1 MTSNQKDSNAKKIS
15 LFLLATIFILA
26 TALRFFHLDRDLG
39 GNDENAMLLYFGYSP
54 LKIIATNYWDVNNHI
69 FHTLLVRFMGVWFGE
84 ENSIAIRLPTLFFG
98 LASLWMVYRIALDLF
113 NSNLIAQMA
122 LLIAAIN
129 PVHIHYSQTARGYS
143 LVIFFSAAVILLS
156 LRVLRSEI
164 SKTRGILITAC
175 GFLSVYTVP
184 TNLYFLVGLA
194 TWIFAVLFLP
204 DSQKKFFKNNEE
216 RRQKGLFFLKIALG
230 IAVLCLAAY
239 APVFNQMVET
249 VRNHQT
255 MAIETQWHSLSALI
269 PGIFKKIFPDGL
281 LIFIPL
287 LILGLCYKNSLG
299 HSYRSLFF
307 IVFFL
312 PFVFTLVNDMR
323 GYPRNYLYNFP
334 ILIVF
339 MAAGM
344 AQVGNLSGRLVK
356 NTDVSRWT
364 ALGIC
369 AVYSILSVNILFHKY
384 YPSLK
389 VSNGKQIQKNISQL
403 THSHDLIAVQS
414 PQNYIYTRK
423 RYRDNL
429 INIYNDNRLNGF
441 NLVTPKNYDIFKYT
455 PKQGKEVFQIIQRLW
470 DQITFKTFSL
480 DEENTMTL
488 MTNPS
493 SSSLIPDNF
502 EESTQ
507 WKILNG
513 KGTISKFKSGNTYDQ
528 LALKLE
534 TSADNGMLVM
544 RTIPNTIKISK
555 PSMAVL
561 IWTVKMKYMGYSLD
575 DLLNQPALVVELAL
589 PKGRQYMQ
597 VDMGRINSG
606 MNVYLGDSFLTS
618 SNWFLRSSIGIVP
631 PGNYSFSIWLKCN
644 KGQTLIYDEFRL
656 FIIEL
661 ADKK

>member
-1 MTSNQKDSNAKKIS
+1 MI
-15 LFLLATIFILA
+15 
-26 TALRFFHLDRDLG
+26 
-39 GNDENAMLLYFGYSP
+39 
-54 LKIIATNYWDVNNHI
+54 
-69 FHTLLVRFMGVWFGE
+69 
-84 ENSIAIRLPTLFFG
+84 
-98 LASLWMVYRIALDLF
+98 
-113 NSNLIAQMA
+113 
-122 LLIAAIN
+122 
-129 PVHIHYSQTARGYS
+129 
-143 LVIFFSAAVILLS
+143 
-156 LRVLRSEI
+156 
-164 SKTRGILITAC
+164 
-175 GFLSVYTVP
+175 
-184 TNLYFLVGLA
+184 
-194 TWIFAVLFLP
+194 
-204 DSQKKFFKNNEE
+204 
-216 RRQKGLFFLKIALG
+216 
-230 IAVLCLAAY
+230 
-239 APVFNQMVET
+239 
-249 VRNHQT
+249 
-255 MAIETQWHSLSALI
+255 
-269 PGIFKKIFPDGL
+269 
-281 LIFIPL
+281 
-287 LILGLCYKNSLG
+287 
-299 HSYRSLFF
+299 
-307 IVFFL
+307 
-312 PFVFTLVNDMR
+312 

-414 PQNYIYTRK
+414 PQDYIYIRK

-493 SSSLIPDNF
+493 SSSLLPDNF

-513 KGTISKFKSGNTYDQ
+513 KGTISKFKPVNTYNYRSNYFSYQSHKFSDQ

-534 TSADNGMLVM
+534 TSADNEMLVM

-561 IWTVKMKYMGYSLD
+561 IWTVKMKYN